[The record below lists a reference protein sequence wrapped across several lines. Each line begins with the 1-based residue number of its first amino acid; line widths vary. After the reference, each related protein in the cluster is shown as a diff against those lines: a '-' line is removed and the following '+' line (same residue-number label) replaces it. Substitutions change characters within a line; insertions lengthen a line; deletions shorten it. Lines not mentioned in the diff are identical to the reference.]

1 MALARAR
8 RSRRQSGDHWPG
20 FVDALSSLLL
30 VVIFFLSVF
39 MLAQFFL
46 SEALSGRDKAL
57 EAMRAE
63 VAELADLLALERKAA
78 AEAADRVASLSAA
91 LMELRGK
98 EEAAQI
104 ELAAT
109 KAALT
114 EQETLTE
121 EAQSELAILNAQL
134 AELRQQLASLQKA
147 LEAAEEKDRQQQARI
162 ANLGKR
168 LNAALAQRVDEL
180 ARFRSQFFGLMKQ
193 ALKGRSDVRI
203 EGDRFVFQ
211 SEILFNSGSADLGP
225 TGKAE
230 LLKIALALLEIS
242 ERTPSSIN
250 WILRVDGHTDS
261 VPIST
266 ARFPSNWELSQARAV
281 AVVKFLE
288 SQGVPGHR
296 LAATGFGQYQPI
308 AEGSGPQANLRNRRI
323 AFKITTP

>member
-1 MALARAR
+1 MALARSR
-8 RSRRQSGDHWPG
+8 HSRRQSGDHWPG

-57 EAMRAE
+57 DAMRAE
-63 VAELADLLALERKAA
+63 IAELADLLALERKAA
-78 AEAADRVASLSAA
+78 KEAADRVASLSAA
-91 LMELRGK
+91 LMDLRTK
-98 EEAAQI
+98 EEAAQA
-104 ELAAT
+104 ELAST
-109 KAALT
+109 KAALAD
-114 EQETLTE
+114 QEDLTE
-121 EAQSELAILNAQL
+121 EAQAQL
-134 AELRQQLASLQKA
+134 AVLNSQLSELRKQLASLQKA
-147 LEAAEEKDRQQQARI
+147 LEAAEEKDRRQQARI

-211 SEILFNSGSADLGP
+211 SEILFNSGSAELGP

-242 ERTPSSIN
+242 EKTPSNIN
-250 WILRVDGHTDS
+250 WIMRVDGHTDA

-266 ARFPSNWELSQARAV
+266 ARFPSNWELSQARAL

-296 LAATGFGQYQPI
+296 MAATGFGQYQPI
-308 AEGSGPQANLRNRRI
+308 AQGSGPQANLRNRRI
-323 AFKITTP
+323 EFKITTP